1 MGLRKN
7 MDNKQALMQLFIN
20 NLNNKLTP
28 ELANGMLME
37 IIKLIPVIETMP
49 EGFTPPSAKTEE

>member
-1 MGLRKN
+1 
-7 MDNKQALMQLFIN
+7 MDNKQALMQIFIN

-37 IIKLIPVIETMP
+37 ITKLIPVFEVMP
-49 EGFTPPSAKTEE
+49 DGFTPPSTKED

>member
-1 MGLRKN
+1 

-20 NLNNKLTP
+20 NINNKLTP